1 MSVRAYVLVEA
12 DQTRVQELKQSIP
25 EIQLEGSRI
34 IRAEIVTGPYDLVL
48 EVESTDLSQ
57 LGH

>member
-12 DQTRVQELKQSIP
+12 DQTRIQELKETLP
-25 EIQLEGSRI
+25 EIQLEGSRVV
-34 IRAEIVTGPYDLVL
+34 RAEIVTGPYDLVL

>member
-1 MSVRAYVLVEA
+1 MSLRAYVLVEA
-12 DQTRVQELKQSIP
+12 DQSRVHELKQSLP
-25 EIQLEGSRI
+25 LTELEGSRI
-34 IRAEIVTGPYDLVL
+34 VRAEVVTGPYDLVL

>member
-1 MSVRAYVLVEA
+1 MAVRAYVLVEA
-12 DQTRVQELKQSIP
+12 DQTRVEELRETLP

-34 IRAEIVTGPYDLVL
+34 LRAEIVAGPYDLVL

>member
-12 DQTRVQELKQSIP
+12 DQTRVQELKESLP
-25 EIQLEGSRI
+25 AIQLEGSRV

>member
-1 MSVRAYVLVEA
+1 MTVRAYVLVEA
-12 DQTRVQELKQSIP
+12 DQARVQELRESLP
-25 EIQLEGSRI
+25 DIQLEGSKI
-34 IRAEIVTGPYDLVL
+34 TRAEIVTGPYDLVL

>member
-1 MSVRAYVLVEA
+1 MAVRAYVLVEA
-12 DQTRVQELKQSIP
+12 DQTRVLELKESLP

-34 IRAEIVTGPYDLVL
+34 VRAEIVTGPYDLVL
-48 EVESTDLSQ
+48 EVESTDLTQ

>member
-1 MSVRAYVLVEA
+1 MAVRAYVLVEA
-12 DQTRVQELKQSIP
+12 DQTRVEELREMLP

-34 IRAEIVTGPYDLVL
+34 LRAEIVAGPYDLVL

>member
-12 DQTRVQELKQSIP
+12 DQTRVQELKESLP

-34 IRAEIVTGPYDLVL
+34 VRAETVTGPYDLVL

>member
-12 DQTRVQELKQSIP
+12 DQTRVQELKESLP
-25 EIQLEGSRI
+25 DIQLEGSRI
-34 IRAEIVTGPYDLVL
+34 VRAEIVSGPYDLVL

>member
-1 MSVRAYVLVEA
+1 MAVRAYVLVEA
-12 DQTRVQELKQSIP
+12 DQTRVEELRETLPDS
-25 EIQLEGSRI
+25 QLEGSRI
-34 IRAEIVTGPYDLVL
+34 LRAEIVTGPYDLVL

>member
-1 MSVRAYVLVEA
+1 MPVRAYVLVEA
-12 DQTRVQELKQSIP
+12 DQTRVQELKDSLP
-25 EIQLEGSRI
+25 AIQLEGSRVA
-34 IRAEIVTGPYDLVL
+34 RAEIVTGPYDLVL

>member
-1 MSVRAYVLVEA
+1 MAVRAYVLVEA
-12 DQTRVQELKQSIP
+12 DQTRVEELRETLP
-25 EIQLEGSRI
+25 DIQLEGSRI
-34 IRAEIVTGPYDLVL
+34 LRAEIVTGPYDLVL

>member
-1 MSVRAYVLVEA
+1 MAVRAYVLVEA

>member
-1 MSVRAYVLVEA
+1 MAVRAYVLVEA
-12 DQTRVQELKQSIP
+12 DQARVQELRESLP
-25 EIQLEGSRI
+25 DIQLEGSKI
-34 IRAEIVTGPYDLVL
+34 TRAEIVTGPYDLVL